1 MKTKT
6 FKKRR
11 FQLHWGGG
19 WIAEE
24 ARTETPYHEPSIQL
38 MVFDSG
44 ERSLRF
50 CYYHDGSYQGGP
62 LILGEGDLAKLRN
75 EIRRNKTIHA
85 LLKKLV

>member
-44 ERSLRF
+44 ERFLRF

-62 LILGEGDLAKLRN
+62 LILSESNLGDLRK
-75 EIRRNKTIHA
+75 EIRKNKTIHR